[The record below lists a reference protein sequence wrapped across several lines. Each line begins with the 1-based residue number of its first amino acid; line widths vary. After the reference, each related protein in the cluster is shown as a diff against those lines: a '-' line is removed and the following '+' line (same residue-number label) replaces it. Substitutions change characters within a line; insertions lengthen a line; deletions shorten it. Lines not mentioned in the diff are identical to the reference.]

1 MQNILV
7 KSTRY
12 PLAHP
17 VHNTDATLRAW
28 FERIQI
34 SSQYPPIFKFSYF
47 LLLRGDF
54 QAVVFGPWARF
65 LLRQYFRNIIKNC
78 LQTKRNLKPFAR
90 TSQPCRPVCNY
101 NATVLSTWENCSG
114 PNRSSMKRRV
124 RSHFGSTDALH
135 FQVGRSDCLVLING
149 KRLK

>member
-1 MQNILV
+1 MRTPYTIPM
-7 KSTRY
+7 
-12 PLAHP
+12 PLCA
-17 VHNTDATLRAW
+17 LGLSEFR
-28 FERIQI
+28 
-34 SSQYPPIFKFSYF
+34 F
-47 LLLRGDF
+47 LLNIHQFLNFHIFSFYEGIFRLLF
-54 QAVVFGPWARF
+54 FGPWARA

-78 LQTKRNLKPFAR
+78 FQTKRNLKPFAR
-90 TSQPCRPVCNY
+90 TGQPCRPVCNY

-135 FQVGRSDCLVLING
+135 FQAGRSDCLVLING